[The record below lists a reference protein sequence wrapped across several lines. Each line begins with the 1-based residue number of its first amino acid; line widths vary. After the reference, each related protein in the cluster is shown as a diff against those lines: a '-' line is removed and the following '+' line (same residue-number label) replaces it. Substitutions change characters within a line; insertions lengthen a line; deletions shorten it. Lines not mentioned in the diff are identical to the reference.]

1 MLKNV
6 LHLKSKEK
14 KMLDIKLFRDNPDII
29 RESERKRFRE
39 TQNVDKVIEFDTKWR
54 KALQDLQDLRAQ
66 RNKVSRSFKS
76 AAKEGPEKI
85 AKIKKHSSEIKEKI
99 QETEPLVEE
108 YLKKRDYYRHKVGNI
123 LISDVP
129 IAENEEGDE
138 TLRVFGDIPKFKFK
152 IYNHVDLVS
161 MIDGAE
167 IEKATKI
174 AGSRFYYLKGDLVRL
189 NLALLQ
195 YALDF
200 LTDKGFTP
208 FWTPYFT
215 KHEVMA
221 EAAELADFE
230 EQLYKIEGED
240 LYLIATSEQTLAAL
254 HRKEVIDEKTLPR
267 KYCGISSCFRREA
280 GSHGKDTLGIFR
292 VHRFE
297 KVEQFIFC
305 KPEDSNDLQEEL
317 ISNAEKIYENLK
329 IPYRVVSIASG
340 ELNDNAAKKYDLEGY
355 FPASKTYRE
364 LVSCS
369 NCTDYQARKLNIRSG
384 ILGDKSSFQTLH
396 TLNSTAIA
404 NQRTICCILENYQ
417 QADGTIKI
425 PEVLIPYMN
434 GKKIMGPN

>member
-1 MLKNV
+1 
-6 LHLKSKEK
+6 
-14 KMLDIKLFRDNPDII
+14 MLDIKLFRENPDII

-39 TQNVDKVIEFDTKWR
+39 TENIDKVIEFDTKWR
-54 KALQDLQDLRAQ
+54 KALQDLQDLRAK
-66 RNKVSRSFKS
+66 RNKISRSFKS

-85 AKIKKHSSEIKEKI
+85 AKLKKQSSKIKDKI
-99 QETEPLVEE
+99 QETEPLMED
-108 YLKKRDYYRHKVGNI
+108 YLKKRDFYRHKVGNI

-129 IAENEEGDE
+129 IAQDEEGDKV
-138 TLRVFGDIPKFKFK
+138 LRKSGKIPKFNFK
-152 IYNHVDLVS
+152 IHNHVDLVS
-161 MIDGAE
+161 MIDGVE

-195 YALDF
+195 YALDI
-200 LTDKGFTP
+200 LTEEGFTP
-208 FWTPYFT
+208 YWTPYFT

-230 EQLYKIEGED
+230 DQLYKIEGED
-240 LYLIATSEQTLAAL
+240 LYLIATSEQPLAAL

-297 KVEQFIFC
+297 KIEQFIFC

-317 ISNAEKIYENLK
+317 ISNAEKIYKNLK

-340 ELNDNAAKKYDLEGY
+340 EINDMAAKKYDLEAY

-364 LVSCS
+364 LVSCT

-384 ILGDKSSFQTLH
+384 IPGDKTSFKTLH

-404 NQRTICCILENYQ
+404 TERTICCILENYQ
-417 QADGTIKI
+417 QADGTVKI

-434 GKKIMGPN
+434 GKKIMGTNKSS

>member
-1 MLKNV
+1 
-6 LHLKSKEK
+6 
-14 KMLDIKLFRDNPDII
+14 MLDIKLFRENPDII

-54 KALQDLQDLRAQ
+54 KTLQDLQDLRAQ

-85 AKIKKHSSEIKEKI
+85 AKLKKQSSKIKEEI
-99 QETEPLVEE
+99 ENNEPLVEE

-129 IAENEEGDE
+129 IAENEEGDKV
-138 TLRVFGDIPKFKFK
+138 LRAFGDIPKYNFK
-152 IYNHVDLVS
+152 IHNHVDLVS
-161 MIDGAE
+161 MIDGVE
-167 IEKATKI
+167 IEQATKI

-200 LTDKGFTP
+200 LTDAGFTP
-208 FWTPYFT
+208 YWTPYFI

-240 LYLIATSEQTLAAL
+240 LYLIATSEQPLAAL

-297 KVEQFIFC
+297 KIEQFIFC

-317 ISNAEKIYENLK
+317 ISNAEKIYNNLK

-340 ELNDNAAKKYDLEGY
+340 ELNDMAAKKYDLEAY

-384 ILGDKSSFQTLH
+384 IPGDKSSFQTLH
-396 TLNSTAIA
+396 TLNCTAIA
-404 NQRTICCILENYQ
+404 TERTICCILENYQ
-417 QADGTIKI
+417 QVDGTVKI

-434 GKKIMGPN
+434 GKKIMGPKKSS

>member
-1 MLKNV
+1 
-6 LHLKSKEK
+6 
-14 KMLDIKLFRDNPDII
+14 MLDIKLFRENPDII

-39 TQNVDKVIEFDTKWR
+39 TENIDNVIEYDTKWR

-66 RNKVSRSFKS
+66 RNKISRSFKS
-76 AAKEGPEKI
+76 AAKEGKEKL
-85 AKIKKHSSEIKEKI
+85 AKLKKESSKIKEQI
-99 QETEPLVEE
+99 QETEPLMED
-108 YLKKRDYYRHKVGNI
+108 YLKKRDFYRHKVGNI

-129 IAENEEGDE
+129 IAEDEEGDKV
-138 TLRVFGDIPKFKFK
+138 LRKSGKIPKFNFK

-161 MIDGAE
+161 MIDGVE

-189 NLALLQ
+189 NLALLN

-208 FWTPYFT
+208 YWTPYFT

-240 LYLIATSEQTLAAL
+240 LYLIATSEQPLAAL

-297 KVEQFIFC
+297 KIEQFIFC
-305 KPEDSNDLQEEL
+305 KPENSNDFQEEL
-317 ISNAEKIYENLK
+317 ISNAEKIYNNLK

-340 ELNDNAAKKYDLEGY
+340 ELNDMAAKKYDLEAY

-364 LVSCS
+364 LVSCT

-384 ILGDKSSFQTLH
+384 ILGDKSSFKTLH
-396 TLNSTAIA
+396 TLNCTAIA
-404 NQRTICCILENYQ
+404 TERTICCILENYQ
-417 QADGTIKI
+417 QADGTVKI

-434 GKKIMGPN
+434 GKKIMGPNKSS

>member
-1 MLKNV
+1 
-6 LHLKSKEK
+6 
-14 KMLDIKLFRDNPDII
+14 MLDIKLFRDNPDII

-138 TLRVFGDIPKFKFK
+138 TLRIFGDIPKFKFK

>member
-1 MLKNV
+1 
-6 LHLKSKEK
+6 
-14 KMLDIKLFRDNPDII
+14 MLDIKLFRDNPDII

-39 TQNVDKVIEFDTKWR
+39 TENIDKVIEFDTKWR

-66 RNKVSRSFKS
+66 RNKISRSFKS
-76 AAKEGPEKI
+76 AAKEGPEKL
-85 AKIKKHSSEIKEKI
+85 AKLKEKSSKIKEQI
-99 QETEPLVEE
+99 QETEPLMDE

-129 IAENEEGDE
+129 IAEDEEGDKV
-138 TLRVFGDIPKFKFK
+138 LRKSGKIPKFNFE
-152 IYNHVDLVS
+152 IHNHVDLVS
-161 MIDGAE
+161 MIDGVE

-200 LTDKGFTP
+200 LTDEGYTP
-208 FWTPYFT
+208 YWTPYFT

-221 EAAELADFE
+221 EAAELSDFE

-240 LYLIATSEQTLAAL
+240 LYLIATSEQPLAAL

-297 KVEQFIFC
+297 KIEQFIFC
-305 KPEDSNDLQEEL
+305 KSEDSNDLQEEL
-317 ISNAEKIYENLK
+317 ISNAEKIYKNLK

-340 ELNDNAAKKYDLEGY
+340 ELNDMAAKKYDLEAY

-384 ILGDKSSFQTLH
+384 ILGDKSTFKTLH

-404 NQRTICCILENYQ
+404 TERTICCILENYQ
-417 QADGTIKI
+417 QADGTVKI

-434 GKKIMGPN
+434 GKKIMGPNKSS

>member
-1 MLKNV
+1 
-6 LHLKSKEK
+6 
-14 KMLDIKLFRDNPDII
+14 MLDIKLFRENPDII

-39 TQNVDKVIEFDTKWR
+39 TENIDKVIEFDTKWR
-54 KALQDLQDLRAQ
+54 KALQDLQDLRAK
-66 RNKVSRSFKS
+66 RNKISRSFKS
-76 AAKEGPEKI
+76 AAKEGSEKI
-85 AKIKKHSSEIKEKI
+85 AKLKKESSKIKEQI
-99 QETEPLVEE
+99 QETEPLMEE

-123 LISDVP
+123 LMSDVP
-129 IAENEEGDE
+129 IAEDEEGDKV
-138 TLRVFGDIPKFKFK
+138 LRKSGKIPKFNFE
-152 IYNHVDLVS
+152 IHNHVDLVS
-161 MIDGAE
+161 MIDGVE
-167 IEKATKI
+167 IERATKI
-174 AGSRFYYLKGDLVRL
+174 AGSRFYYLKGDLVKL

-195 YALDF
+195 YALDV
-200 LTDKGFTP
+200 LTDEGYTP
-208 FWTPYFT
+208 YWTPYFT
-215 KHEVMA
+215 KYEVMA

-240 LYLIATSEQTLAAL
+240 LYLIATSEQPLAAL

-297 KVEQFIFC
+297 KIEQFIFC

-317 ISNAEKIYENLK
+317 IFNAEKIYKNLK
-329 IPYRVVSIASG
+329 ITYRVVSIASG
-340 ELNDNAAKKYDLEGY
+340 ELNDMAAKKYDLEAY

-384 ILGDKSSFQTLH
+384 ILGDKSTFKTLH

-404 NQRTICCILENYQ
+404 TERTICCILENYQ
-417 QADGTIKI
+417 QADGTVKI

-434 GKKIMGPN
+434 GKKIMGPNKSS

>member
-1 MLKNV
+1 
-6 LHLKSKEK
+6 
-14 KMLDIKLFRDNPDII
+14 MLDIKLFRENPDII

-39 TQNVDKVIEFDTKWR
+39 TENIDKVIEFDTKWR
-54 KALQDLQDLRAQ
+54 KALQDLQDLRAK
-66 RNKVSRSFKS
+66 RNKISRSFKS

-85 AKIKKHSSEIKEKI
+85 AKLKKQSSKIKDKI
-99 QETEPLVEE
+99 QETEPLMED
-108 YLKKRDYYRHKVGNI
+108 YLKKRDFYRHKVGNI

-129 IAENEEGDE
+129 IAQDEEGDKV
-138 TLRVFGDIPKFKFK
+138 LRKSGKIPKFNFK
-152 IYNHVDLVS
+152 IHNHVDLVS
-161 MIDGAE
+161 MIDGVE

-195 YALDF
+195 YALDI
-200 LTDKGFTP
+200 LTEEGFTP
-208 FWTPYFT
+208 YWTPYFT

-230 EQLYKIEGED
+230 DQLYKIEGED
-240 LYLIATSEQTLAAL
+240 LYLIATSEQPLAAL

-297 KVEQFIFC
+297 KIEQFIFC

-317 ISNAEKIYENLK
+317 ISNAEKIYKNLK

-340 ELNDNAAKKYDLEGY
+340 EINDMAAKKYDLEAY

-364 LVSCS
+364 LVSCT

-384 ILGDKSSFQTLH
+384 IPGDKTSFKTLH

-404 NQRTICCILENYQ
+404 TERTICCILENYQ
-417 QADGTIKI
+417 QADGTVKI

-434 GKKIMGPN
+434 GKKIRGTNKSS

>member
-1 MLKNV
+1 
-6 LHLKSKEK
+6 
-14 KMLDIKLFRDNPDII
+14 MLDIKLFRDNPDII

-39 TQNVDKVIEFDTKWR
+39 TENIDKVIEFDTKWR
-54 KALQDLQDLRAQ
+54 KALQDLQDLRAK
-66 RNKVSRSFKS
+66 RNKISRSFKS
-76 AAKEGPEKI
+76 AAKEGSEKI
-85 AKIKKHSSEIKEKI
+85 AKLKKESSKIKEQI
-99 QETEPLVEE
+99 QETEPLMEE
-108 YLKKRDYYRHKVGNI
+108 YLKKRDYYRRKVGNI
-123 LISDVP
+123 LMSDVP
-129 IAENEEGDE
+129 IAEDEEGDKV
-138 TLRVFGDIPKFKFK
+138 LRKSGKIPKFNFD
-152 IYNHVDLVS
+152 IHNHVDLVS
-161 MIDGAE
+161 MIDGVE
-167 IEKATKI
+167 IERATKI

-195 YALDF
+195 YALDV
-200 LTDKGFTP
+200 LTDEGYTP
-208 FWTPYFT
+208 YWTPYFT

-240 LYLIATSEQTLAAL
+240 LYLIATSEQPLAAL

-297 KVEQFIFC
+297 KIEQFIFC

-317 ISNAEKIYENLK
+317 IFNAEKIYKNLK
-329 IPYRVVSIASG
+329 ITYRVVSIASG
-340 ELNDNAAKKYDLEGY
+340 ELNDMAAKKYDLEAY

-384 ILGDKSSFQTLH
+384 ILGDKSTFQTLH

-404 NQRTICCILENYQ
+404 TERTICCILENYQ
-417 QADGTIKI
+417 QADGTVKI

-434 GKKIMGPN
+434 GKKIMGPNKSS

>member
-1 MLKNV
+1 
-6 LHLKSKEK
+6 
-14 KMLDIKLFRDNPDII
+14 MLDIKLFRENPDII

-39 TQNVDKVIEFDTKWR
+39 TENIDKVIEFDTKWR
-54 KALQDLQDLRAQ
+54 KALQDLQDLRAK
-66 RNKVSRSFKS
+66 RNKISRSFKS

-85 AKIKKHSSEIKEKI
+85 AKLKKQSSKIKDKI
-99 QETEPLVEE
+99 QETEPLMED
-108 YLKKRDYYRHKVGNI
+108 YLKKRDFYRHKVGNI

-129 IAENEEGDE
+129 IAQDEEGDKV
-138 TLRVFGDIPKFKFK
+138 LRKSGKIPKFNFK
-152 IYNHVDLVS
+152 IHNHVDLVS
-161 MIDGAE
+161 MIDGVE

-195 YALDF
+195 YALDI
-200 LTDKGFTP
+200 LTEEGFTP
-208 FWTPYFT
+208 YRTPYFT

-230 EQLYKIEGED
+230 DQLYKIEGED
-240 LYLIATSEQTLAAL
+240 LYLIATSEQPLAAL

-297 KVEQFIFC
+297 KIEQFIFC

-317 ISNAEKIYENLK
+317 ISNAEKIYKNLK

-340 ELNDNAAKKYDLEGY
+340 EINDMAAKKYDLEAY

-364 LVSCS
+364 LVSCT

-384 ILGDKSSFQTLH
+384 IPGDKTSFKTLH

-404 NQRTICCILENYQ
+404 TERTICCILENYQ
-417 QADGTIKI
+417 QADGTVKI

-434 GKKIMGPN
+434 GKKIMGTNKSS

>member
-1 MLKNV
+1 
-6 LHLKSKEK
+6 
-14 KMLDIKLFRDNPDII
+14 MLDIKLFRDNPEII

-39 TQNVDKVIEFDTKWR
+39 TENIDKVIEYDTKWR

-66 RNKVSRSFKS
+66 RNKISRSFKS
-76 AAKEGPEKI
+76 AAKEGKEKL
-85 AKIKKHSSEIKEKI
+85 AKLKKESSKIKEQI
-99 QETEPLVEE
+99 QETEPLMEDF
-108 YLKKRDYYRHKVGNI
+108 LKKRDFYRHKVGNI

-129 IAENEEGDE
+129 IAEDEEGDKV
-138 TLRVFGDIPKFKFK
+138 LRKSGKIPKFNFE
-152 IYNHVDLVS
+152 IHNHVDLVS
-161 MIDGAE
+161 MIDGVE

-195 YALDF
+195 YALDI
-200 LTDKGFTP
+200 LTDEGYTP
-208 FWTPYFT
+208 YWTPYFT

-240 LYLIATSEQTLAAL
+240 LYLIATSEQPLAAL

-297 KVEQFIFC
+297 KIEQFIFC
-305 KPEDSNDLQEEL
+305 KPENSNEFQEEL
-317 ISNAEKIYENLK
+317 IFNAEKIYKNLK

-340 ELNDNAAKKYDLEGY
+340 ELNDMAAKKYDLEAY

-404 NQRTICCILENYQ
+404 TERTICCILENYQ
-417 QADGTIKI
+417 QADGTVKI

-434 GKKIMGPN
+434 GKKIMGPNGSN

>member
-1 MLKNV
+1 
-6 LHLKSKEK
+6 
-14 KMLDIKLFRDNPDII
+14 MLDIKLFRDNPDII

-39 TQNVDKVIEFDTKWR
+39 TENIDKVIEFDTKWR
-54 KALQDLQDLRAQ
+54 KALQNLQDLRAK
-66 RNKVSRSFKS
+66 RNKISRSFKS
-76 AAKEGPEKI
+76 AAKEGSEKI
-85 AKIKKHSSEIKEKI
+85 AKLKKESSKIKEQI
-99 QETEPLVEE
+99 QETEPLMEE
-108 YLKKRDYYRHKVGNI
+108 YLKKRDYYWHKVGNI
-123 LISDVP
+123 LMPDVP
-129 IAENEEGDE
+129 IAEDEEGDKV
-138 TLRVFGDIPKFKFK
+138 LRKSGKIPKFNFE
-152 IYNHVDLVS
+152 IHNHVDLVS
-161 MIDGAE
+161 MIDGVE
-167 IEKATKI
+167 IERATKI

-195 YALDF
+195 YALDV
-200 LTDKGFTP
+200 LTDEGYTP
-208 FWTPYFT
+208 YWTPYFT
-215 KHEVMA
+215 KYEVMA

-240 LYLIATSEQTLAAL
+240 LYLIATSEQPLAAL

-297 KVEQFIFC
+297 KIEQFIFC

-317 ISNAEKIYENLK
+317 ISNAEKIYKNLK
-329 IPYRVVSIASG
+329 ITYRVVSIASG
-340 ELNDNAAKKYDLEGY
+340 ELNDMAAKKYDLEAY

-384 ILGDKSSFQTLH
+384 ILGDKSTFQTLH

-404 NQRTICCILENYQ
+404 TERTICCILENYQ
-417 QADGTIKI
+417 QADGTVKI

-434 GKKIMGPN
+434 GKKIMGPNKSS

>member
-1 MLKNV
+1 
-6 LHLKSKEK
+6 
-14 KMLDIKLFRDNPDII
+14 MLDIKLFRENPDII

-39 TQNVDKVIEFDTKWR
+39 TENIDNVIEYDTKWR

-66 RNKVSRSFKS
+66 RNKISRSFKS
-76 AAKEGPEKI
+76 AAKEGKEKLTKLKKESS
-85 AKIKKHSSEIKEKI
+85 KIKEQI
-99 QETEPLVEE
+99 QETEPLMED
-108 YLKKRDYYRHKVGNI
+108 YLKKRDFYRHKVGNI

-129 IAENEEGDE
+129 IAEDEEGDKV
-138 TLRVFGDIPKFKFK
+138 LRKSGKIPKFKFK

-161 MIDGAE
+161 MIDGVE

-189 NLALLQ
+189 NLALLN

-208 FWTPYFT
+208 YWTPYFT
-215 KHEVMA
+215 KHAVMA

-240 LYLIATSEQTLAAL
+240 LYMIATSEQTLAAL
-254 HRKEVIDEKTLPR
+254 HRKEVLDEKTLPR

-297 KVEQFIFC
+297 KIEQFIFC
-305 KPEDSNDLQEEL
+305 KPENSNDLQEEL
-317 ISNAEKIYENLK
+317 ISNAEEIYKNLK

-340 ELNDNAAKKYDLEGY
+340 EINDMAAKKYDLEAY

-404 NQRTICCILENYQ
+404 TERTICCILENYQ
-417 QADGTIKI
+417 QADGTVKI

-434 GKKIMGPN
+434 GKKIMGPNKSS

>member
-1 MLKNV
+1 
-6 LHLKSKEK
+6 
-14 KMLDIKLFRDNPDII
+14 MLDIKLFRDNPEII

-39 TQNVDKVIEFDTKWR
+39 TENIDKVIEYDTKWR
-54 KALQDLQDLRAQ
+54 KALQDLQDLRAE
-66 RNKVSRSFKS
+66 RNKISRSFKS
-76 AAKEGPEKI
+76 AAKEGKEKL
-85 AKIKKHSSEIKEKI
+85 AKLKKDSSKIKEQI
-99 QETEPLVEE
+99 QETEPLMEDF
-108 YLKKRDYYRHKVGNI
+108 LKKRDFYRHKVGNI

-129 IAENEEGDE
+129 IAEDEEGDKV
-138 TLRVFGDIPKFKFK
+138 LRKSGKIPKFNFE
-152 IYNHVDLVS
+152 IHNHVDLVS
-161 MIDGAE
+161 MIDGVE

-195 YALDF
+195 YALDI
-200 LTDKGFTP
+200 LTDEGYTP
-208 FWTPYFT
+208 YWTPYFT

-240 LYLIATSEQTLAAL
+240 LYLIATSEQPLAAL

-297 KVEQFIFC
+297 KIEQFIFC
-305 KPEDSNDLQEEL
+305 KPENSNELQEEL
-317 ISNAEKIYENLK
+317 IFNAEKIYKNLK

-340 ELNDNAAKKYDLEGY
+340 ELNDMAAKKYDLEAY

-404 NQRTICCILENYQ
+404 TERTICCILENYQ
-417 QADGTIKI
+417 QADGTVKI

-434 GKKIMGPN
+434 GKKIMGPNGSN

>member
-1 MLKNV
+1 
-6 LHLKSKEK
+6 
-14 KMLDIKLFRDNPDII
+14 MLDIKLFRENPDII

-39 TQNVDKVIEFDTKWR
+39 TDNIDKVIEYDTKWR
-54 KALQDLQDLRAQ
+54 KALQDLQDLRAK
-66 RNKVSRSFKS
+66 RNKISRSFKS

-85 AKIKKHSSEIKEKI
+85 AKLKKQSSKIKDKI
-99 QETEPLVEE
+99 QETEPLMED
-108 YLKKRDYYRHKVGNI
+108 YLKKRDFYRHKVGNI

-129 IAENEEGDE
+129 IAEDEEGDKV
-138 TLRVFGDIPKFKFK
+138 LRTFGKIPKFNFE
-152 IYNHVDLVS
+152 IHNHVDLVS
-161 MIDGAE
+161 MIDGVE
-167 IEKATKI
+167 LEKATKI

-200 LTDKGFTP
+200 LTDEGFTP
-208 FWTPYFT
+208 YWTPYFT

-240 LYLIATSEQTLAAL
+240 LYLIATSEQPLAAL

-267 KYCGISSCFRREA
+267 RYCGISSCFRREA

-292 VHRFE
+292 THRFE
-297 KVEQFIFC
+297 KIEQFIFC

-317 ISNAEKIYENLK
+317 ILNAEKIYKNLK
-329 IPYRVVSIASG
+329 IPHRVVSIASG
-340 ELNDNAAKKYDLEGY
+340 ELNDNAAKKYDLEAY

-384 ILGDKSSFQTLH
+384 IPGDKTSFKTLH

-404 NQRTICCILENYQ
+404 TERTICCILENYQ
-417 QADGTIKI
+417 QADGTVKI

-434 GKKIMGPN
+434 GKKIMGPSKSS

>member
-1 MLKNV
+1 
-6 LHLKSKEK
+6 
-14 KMLDIKLFRDNPDII
+14 MLDIKLFRDNPEII

-39 TQNVDKVIEFDTKWR
+39 TENIDKVIEYDTKWR
-54 KALQDLQDLRAQ
+54 KALQDLQDLRAE
-66 RNKVSRSFKS
+66 RNKISRSFKS
-76 AAKEGPEKI
+76 AAKEGKEKL
-85 AKIKKHSSEIKEKI
+85 AKLKKDSSKIKEQI
-99 QETEPLVEE
+99 QETEPLMEDF
-108 YLKKRDYYRHKVGNI
+108 LKKRDFYRHKVGNI

-129 IAENEEGDE
+129 IAEDEEGDKV
-138 TLRVFGDIPKFKFK
+138 LRKSGKIPKFNFE
-152 IYNHVDLVS
+152 IHNHVDLVS
-161 MIDGAE
+161 MIDGVE

-195 YALDF
+195 YALDI
-200 LTDKGFTP
+200 LTDEGYTP
-208 FWTPYFT
+208 YWTPYFT

-240 LYLIATSEQTLAAL
+240 LYLIATSEQPLAAL

-297 KVEQFIFC
+297 KIEQFIFC
-305 KPEDSNDLQEEL
+305 KPENSNEFQEEL
-317 ISNAEKIYENLK
+317 IFNAEKIYKNLK

-340 ELNDNAAKKYDLEGY
+340 ELNDMAAKKYDLEAY

-404 NQRTICCILENYQ
+404 TERTICCILENYQ
-417 QADGTIKI
+417 QADGTVKI

-434 GKKIMGPN
+434 GKKIMGPNGSN